1 MRSGTWIQTDT
12 PINPGNSG
20 GPLLNSRGEVIGIN
34 TQKLIKKNVTGIGF
48 ALSATDLLEVLH
60 RFYPNAVPLME
71 KTSTSETGRAS
82 PSENVDSSAN
92 SSSNASL
99 SAAFDSV
106 GAVSISSD
114 PDGAEISWTKNFTA
128 IHLPC

>member
-1 MRSGTWIQTDT
+1 MPMTS

-34 TQKLIKKNVTGIGF
+34 TQKLIKKNVSGIGF
-48 ALSATDLLEVLH
+48 ALSATDLLEVLR

-71 KTSTSETGRAS
+71 KTSTSESGRAT
-82 PSENVDSSAN
+82 PSENLHSSAN

-99 SAAFDSV
+99 SPAFDL
-106 GAVSISSD
+106 I
-114 PDGAEISWTKNFTA
+114 
-128 IHLPC
+128 C